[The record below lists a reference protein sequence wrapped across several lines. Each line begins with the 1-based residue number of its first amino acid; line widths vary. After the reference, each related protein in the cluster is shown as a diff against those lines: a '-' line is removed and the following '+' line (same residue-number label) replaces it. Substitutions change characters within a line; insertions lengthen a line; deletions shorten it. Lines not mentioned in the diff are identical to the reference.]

1 MRGFLILVLVLLF
14 AAAIFTGVIY
24 FSSDSQSSSIH
35 FDKTRLD
42 QVEAKTIDAA
52 KRTVE
57 KVKETTHEVRE
68 DLQRDEPAPPPT
80 VVPKVP
86 ADDALPR

>member
-1 MRGFLILVLVLLF
+1 MRGFLVLILILVFV
-14 AAAIFTGVIY
+14 AAIFTGVIY
-24 FSSDSQSSSIH
+24 FRNDSESTSIH
-35 FDKTRLD
+35 FDKDRLD

-57 KVKETTHEVRE
+57 KVRETGEEIRNDVKS
-68 DLQRDEPAPPPT
+68 DEPAPPPT

-86 ADDALPR
+86 ANDALPQ